1 MILQSLSETKFNKID
16 KIKNFVA
23 EFENRQNK

>member
-23 EFENRQNK
+23 EFEKPSE